1 MKNKF
6 LLIVGL
12 LGFCVTQNQVQAQ
25 SEPMYSQYMFN
36 MLNVNPAYA
45 GSRGVTS
52 ATAMFRK
59 QWVDMP
65 GAPQT
70 TVVSLE
76 TSQREGRVGL
86 GLQLLDDKI
95 GIERTTGLLA
105 SYAFRIPVS
114 EKGVL
119 SFGIRGGLINYRANF
134 TQVNTFTP
142 NDPVFNQSV
151 AGFLPAAGAGVHFTT
166 DRFYAG
172 ISIPS
177 LLETKLNVRQQA
189 DVKSGTFKNLHFF
202 YTMGAVFDLNDE
214 VKLKPSILVKRVNGA
229 PVQFDFNA
237 NFWLKD
243 MIAFGVSYRTK
254 SAIVGL
260 VEWQLTDQLRFGY
273 SYDHNITTL
282 RPYSQGTHELMLRF
296 ELGSSRSS
304 FVSPRYF

>member
-6 LLIVGL
+6 LLIIVL
-12 LGFCVTQNQVQAQ
+12 SGFYLIQNKATAQ

-52 ATAMFRK
+52 VSALFRK

-70 TVVSLE
+70 TVISFE
-76 TSQREGRVGL
+76 TAQQDGRVGL
-86 GLQLLDDKI
+86 GLQLMDDKI
-95 GIERTTGLLA
+95 GIERTTGFLA
-105 SYAFRIPVS
+105 NYAFRIPVS

-119 SFGIRGGLINYRANF
+119 SFGLRGGLINYRANF
-134 TQVNTFTP
+134 SQVNTFVQ
-142 NDPVFNQSV
+142 NDPVFNQNV
-151 AGFLPAAGAGVHFTT
+151 AGFLPAAGAGVHYTT

-172 ISIPS
+172 VSIPS

-189 DVKSGTFKNLHFF
+189 DVKSGSLRNLHFF

-229 PVQFDFNA
+229 PVQYDVNA

-243 MIAFGVSYRTK
+243 MIAFGVSYRSK
-254 SAIVGL
+254 SAVVGL
-260 VEWQLTDQLRFGY
+260 VEWQLNDQLRFGY
-273 SYDHNITTL
+273 SYDHNISTM
-282 RPYSQGTHELMLRF
+282 RPYSQSTHEMMLRF

>member
-1 MKNKF
+1 MKNKI

-12 LGFCVTQNQVQAQ
+12 IGFCSTQNPILAQ

-52 ATAMFRK
+52 VSALFRK

-70 TVVSLE
+70 TVISLE

-86 GLQLLDDKI
+86 GLQLMDDKI

-119 SFGIRGGLINYRANF
+119 SFGLRGGLINYRANF
-134 TQVNTFTP
+134 TEVNTFVQ
-142 NDPVFNQSV
+142 NDPVFNQNV
-151 AGFLPAAGAGVHFTT
+151 AGFLPAAGAGIHYTT

-172 ISIPS
+172 VSIPS

-189 DVKSGTFKNLHFF
+189 DVKSGSLKNLHFF

-214 VKLKPSILVKRVNGA
+214 VKLKPSILIKRVNGA
-229 PVQFDFNA
+229 PVQYDINA

-243 MIAFGVSYRTK
+243 MIAFGVSYRSK

-260 VEWQLTDQLRFGY
+260 IEWQLNDQLRFGY
-273 SYDHNITTL
+273 SYDHNINNL
-282 RPYSQGTHELMLRF
+282 RPYSLSTHEMMLRF